1 MAEPFLGRARRLAE
15 RQLASIGQTFFVY
28 DPWVGLVSIVV
39 LAVATP
45 RLAIAGTL
53 ASVLARLCERF
64 RGTEGTGYESKDLV
78 VLLGPRI
85 VAVVRGGV
93 DGQPKVTT
101 FED

>member
-1 MAEPFLGRARRLAE
+1 VAEPFLGRARRLAK

-53 ASVLARLCERF
+53 ASVLARLTAQR
-64 RGTEGTGYESKDLV
+64 
-78 VLLGPRI
+78 LGASPRI
-85 VAVVRGGV
+85 PRHGARRAERVVFWASHA
-93 DGQPKVTT
+93 PPSLP
-101 FED
+101 